1 MTLNYRE
8 KLKMKHKLVIM
19 RIRQLMLATIY
30 VACCVVPPHSQA
42 QYAQT
47 YFTARE
53 MPDMVKFLPAPPPF
67 GTELFLNDSL
77 RYEWGK
83 KMRGCEIRA
92 TIAKRDAVYGLRT
105 IIQEFSEPFGLQISE
120 QDTPCIYALLRD
132 ALATCDSVCTLPKK
146 HYMRKRPF
154 AYYGEPTLVPEQEE
168 SHINNGSYPS
178 GHTILGWCAA
188 LLLMEINPEAQDT
201 LLARGYM
208 YGESRII
215 AGYHWESDVEAG
227 RLAASAAYARLHTDK
242 RFLRQ
247 MRLAQKEFVRMKR
260 RNKR

>member
-1 MTLNYRE
+1 MSN
-8 KLKMKHKLVIM
+8 KHIFL
-19 RIRQLMLATIY
+19 IRQLILATIF
-30 VACCVVPPHSQA
+30 AIFCVEPFHAQS

-47 YFTARE
+47 YFTTLE
-53 MPDMVKFLPAPPPF
+53 MPDMVKFLPAPPKF
-67 GTELFLNDSL
+67 GTEFFANDSL

-83 KMRGCEIRA
+83 RMRKCEVRA
-92 TIAKRDAVYGLRT
+92 DIAKRDAVYGLNT
-105 IIQEFSEPFGLQISE
+105 IIKEFSEPFGLQISE
-120 QDTPCIYALLRD
+120 KETPCIYALLRD

-146 HYMRKRPF
+146 YYMRKRPF
-154 AYYGEPTLVPEQEE
+154 AYFNEPTLVPEQEA
-168 SHINNGSYPS
+168 SHIGNGSYPS
-178 GHTILGWCAA
+178 GHTILGWSAA

-215 AGYHWESDVEAG
+215 AGYHWASDVEAG

-247 MRLAQKEFVRMKR
+247 MRYARKEFARLKR
-260 RNKR
+260 KAKK

>member
-1 MTLNYRE
+1 MCYVRSGIVLFYIVFYALSCTLPA
-8 KLKMKHKLVIM
+8 
-19 RIRQLMLATIY
+19 Q
-30 VACCVVPPHSQA
+30 S

-47 YFTARE
+47 YFTTQE
-53 MPDMVKFLPAPPPF
+53 MPNMVKFLPAPPKF
-67 GTELFLNDSL
+67 GTEFFASDSVW
-77 RYEWGK
+77 YEWGK
-83 KMRGCEIRA
+83 SMRGCDTRA
-92 TIAKRDAVYGLRT
+92 DIAKRDAKYGLKT
-105 IIQEFSEPFGLQISE
+105 IIREFSEPFGLQISE
-120 QDTPCIYALLRD
+120 QGTPCIYALLRD

-146 HYMRKRPF
+146 YYMRKRPF

-168 SHINNGSYPS
+168 AHINNGSYPS
-178 GHTILGWCAA
+178 GHTILGWSAA

-215 AGYHWESDVEAG
+215 AGYHWASDVEAG

-247 MRLAQKEFVRMKR
+247 MRYARKEFARLKR
-260 RNKR
+260 KAKK